1 MGRCV
6 RERAYSI
13 KLSLSPAPRRNISGI
28 SPSER
33 RSVSV
38 PMVDGPLCCIVSNPC
53 TTRRSTSPKMENYF
67 SVAKVGFAKDSIAEI
82 GSIKVSAAEIDCA
95 EIGSIEVS
103 VDEGSIAKTGS
114 VEISPK
120 KICSA
125 EIRQFKISIAEISIA
140 EVGPGK
146 VSFSKI
152 SFSKVGPAE
161 ISKAEIG
168 FSEVS
173 AAEVNAG
180 KISTTEVNTSEIS
193 LTEVNFCIKMLFS
206 PRIPDVHTLSDQIK
220 MFLLCHT
227 LSLPQLF
234 PFLYRR
240 VCAQKINRDASRL
253 TIFSDTCFRYCNLM
267 FAGEKTLHAC
277 LCCLSFSSRFNGCRL
292 LSPRQKWYESSW
304 RPGHAGE

>member
-1 MGRCV
+1 MHY
-6 RERAYSI
+6 AKI
-13 KLSLSPAPRRNISGI
+13 DISK
-28 SPSER
+28 
-33 RSVSV
+33 
-38 PMVDGPLCCIVSNPC
+38 DG
-53 TTRRSTSPKMENYF
+53 ENYF

-82 GSIKVSAAEIDCA
+82 GSIKVSAAEIDSA

-125 EIRQFKISIAEISIA
+125 EIRQFKISIAEISI
-140 EVGPGK
+140 GK

>member
-1 MGRCV
+1 MHY
-6 RERAYSI
+6 AKI
-13 KLSLSPAPRRNISGI
+13 DISK
-28 SPSER
+28 
-33 RSVSV
+33 
-38 PMVDGPLCCIVSNPC
+38 DG
-53 TTRRSTSPKMENYF
+53 ENYF

-82 GSIKVSAAEIDCA
+82 GSIKVSAAEIDSA

-103 VDEGSIAKTGS
+103 VDE
-114 VEISPK
+114 V
-120 KICSA
+120 
-125 EIRQFKISIAEISIA
+125 SIA

-292 LSPRQKWYESSW
+292 LSPRQKWSESSW

>member
-1 MGRCV
+1 MHY
-6 RERAYSI
+6 AKI
-13 KLSLSPAPRRNISGI
+13 DISK
-28 SPSER
+28 
-33 RSVSV
+33 
-38 PMVDGPLCCIVSNPC
+38 DG
-53 TTRRSTSPKMENYF
+53 ENYF

-82 GSIKVSAAEIDCA
+82 GSIKVSAAEIDSA

-125 EIRQFKISIAEISIA
+125 EIRQFKI
-140 EVGPGK
+140 
-146 VSFSKI
+146 SFSKI